1 MKTMEGIRSRIIWS
15 RTDMIS
21 SYLMTLFDEL
31 YGLFAGIY
39 FGAVDLLHA
48 VRRPRDED
56 EDTKL

>member
-1 MKTMEGIRSRIIWS
+1 MEGIRSRIIWS